1 MYIDIHTHN
10 SEKEED
16 VLKIK
21 NVYLG
26 DSVDSDTY
34 FSVGLHPWH
43 ISDDNVDISDVLN
56 SIKSNKNLLAV
67 GEIGLDKNIDVPI
80 NKQGEVLH
88 EQLIF
93 AEQNEL
99 PIILHIVKAFNEIIE
114 IKSKWCYNQP
124 WIIHGFNKKI
134 ELAKQLLDK
143 GFYLSFGASVMN
155 EKSNS
160 VDVLRGIDVSR
171 IFIET
176 DDQTEYGIKE
186 IYKRI
191 SEIKEMPLDDLKIQI
206 EQNFKKVFNRYN
218 G

>member
-26 DSVDSDTY
+26 DGVDSETY

-43 ISDDNVDISDVLN
+43 ISDNNVDIFDVLN
-56 SIKSNKNLLAV
+56 SIKSDKKLLTV
-67 GEIGLDKNIDVPI
+67 GEIGLDKNIDVSL

-99 PIILHIVKAFNEIIE
+99 PTILHIVKAFNEIIE
-114 IKSKWCYNQP
+114 TKSKWCYHQP

-160 VDVLRGIDVSR
+160 VNILRGIDVSR

-191 SEIKEMPLDDLKIQI
+191 SEIKEIPLDDLKIQI